1 MLRMRYL
8 RLSYNIRLDE
18 LAQAAGVSHQYISD
32 IELQKRPATPGDR
45 RLVERA
51 FEIVIQ
57 NRRKQI
63 DRLAEE
69 CSAGRSCFLDPI
81 EEEGTD

>member
-1 MLRMRYL
+1 MLLLRSL
-8 RLSYNIRLDE
+8 RLRYHIRLDE

-32 IELQKRPATPGDR
+32 LELEKRRATPGDR

-51 FEIVIQ
+51 FDIVVQ

-69 CSAGRSCFLDPI
+69 IARLTGESL
-81 EEEGTD
+81 

>member
-1 MLRMRYL
+1 MLLLRSL
-8 RLSYNIRLDE
+8 RLRYHIRLDE

-32 IELQKRPATPGDR
+32 LELEKRRATPGDR

-51 FEIVIQ
+51 FDIVVQ

-69 CSAGRSCFLDPI
+69 FSAGRSYFLDPI
-81 EEEGTD
+81 KEEGTD

>member
-1 MLRMRYL
+1 MLLMRSL
-8 RLSYNIRLDE
+8 RLRYKIRLDE

-32 IELQKRPATPGDR
+32 LELEKRPATPGDR

-51 FEIVIQ
+51 FEIVVQ
-57 NRRKQI
+57 KRKEQV

-81 EEEGTD
+81 EEEETD

>member
-1 MLRMRYL
+1 MLLMRSL
-8 RLSYNIRLDE
+8 RLRYKIRLDE

-32 IELQKRPATPGDR
+32 LELEKRPATPGDR

-51 FEIVIQ
+51 FEIVVQ
-57 NRRKQI
+57 KRKEQV

-81 EEEGTD
+81 KEEGTD